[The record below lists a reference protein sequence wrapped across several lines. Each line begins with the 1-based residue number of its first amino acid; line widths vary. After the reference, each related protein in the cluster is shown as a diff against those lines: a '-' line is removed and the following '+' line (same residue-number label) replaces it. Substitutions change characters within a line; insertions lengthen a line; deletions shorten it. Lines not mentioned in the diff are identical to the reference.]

1 MQLNIVGVDQNEQY
15 KVIWVELQTSVGNLI
30 IQPEH
35 APMIVE
41 LQPKS
46 QVRFCLDSS
55 KQKTYELS
63 AGFAHI
69 TRQSVT
75 ILIDNNL

>member
-1 MQLNIVGVDQNEQY
+1 MQLQIMSVDSALQFN
-15 KVIWVELQTSVGNLI
+15 VIWVELQTSVGNLI

-41 LQPKS
+41 LQPKT
-46 QVRFCLDSS
+46 QIRFCLDSS
-55 KQKTYELS
+55 KQKTLDIS

-69 TRQSVT
+69 TRQGVT
-75 ILIDNNL
+75 ILIDNYL